1 MRVGH
6 TATLLKSGKV
16 LIAGGSFLN
25 TAELYSPTKGSWSS
39 GGTMPSIHTDH
50 TATLLSDG
58 EVFVTG
64 GLGQGSAQVADAAL
78 YRPSTG
84 SWSATQPMATA
95 RDLATANLLPS
106 GEVIVA
112 GGYGGSYLSPSQG
125 YPAIVATVPSAAT
138 VGGSVTITGRYLSGA
153 MSVLF
158 GGVPASFTVNNDDQI
173 TATVP
178 TGSLTGPSSIST
190 PVGTSWSSTN
200 FKVTP
205 HIIGFSPTSGP
216 AGTIVTITGSAF
228 TGATRVKFNG
238 ISAGFLIK
246 SYTKIRTT
254 VPAQAT
260 TGSIAVTTPG
270 GTAISGSSFTV
281 T

>member
-1 MRVGH
+1 MRLEEPIDIAFDSFHKRYFIDV
-6 TATLLKSGKV
+6 
-16 LIAGGSFLN
+16 IAG
-25 TAELYSPTKGSWSS
+25 
-39 GGTMPSIHTDH
+39 D
-50 TATLLSDG
+50 
-58 EVFVTG
+58 G
-64 GLGQGSAQVADAAL
+64 GLFEFKAVESVSGRHRAQLLHYLLLCDVAHGKL
-78 YRPSTG
+78 INVRPEDVQHEFVNSRWTF
-84 SWSATQPMATA
+84 AD
-95 RDLATANLLPS
+95 R
-106 GEVIVA
+106 EKR
-112 GGYGGSYLSPSQG
+112 
-125 YPAIVATVPSAAT
+125 
-138 VGGSVTITGRYLSGA
+138 SVTGRYLSGA

-173 TATVP
+173 TATGP
-178 TGSLTGPSSIST
+178 TGSLTGPISIST